1 MYSNPE
7 QNEPFYPQQVN
18 PQPVYTV
25 ITTPLAYDYS
35 PKQVEW

>member
-7 QNEPFYPQQVN
+7 QNEPFYPQVN